1 MGGEAIEEAP
11 REQASHGTISAM
23 AQAIRSSIDAAGRLV
38 IPKSIREAAGL
49 RPETPLEIRLHNG
62 RVEIEP
68 APVEVEIEM
77 RRGVAVAVPV
87 EPVPG
92 VSAEEVEAIRRRVRE
107 EREDRAL

>member
-1 MGGEAIEEAP
+1 MIEAI
-11 REQASHGTISAM
+11 RG
-23 AQAIRSSIDAAGRLV
+23 SIDAAGRLV

-49 RPETPLEIRLHNG
+49 RPDTPLEIRYENG

-68 APVEVEIEM
+68 APAEVRIEV

-87 EPVPG
+87 GPVPP
-92 VSAEEVEAIRRRVRE
+92 VTTEEVEAIRRAIRE